1 MDGAVDKPLVW
12 LRYID
17 DVFFIWTHGQ
27 SRLDSF
33 LEYLNGFHQTI
44 KFTSESSM
52 EKVSF
57 LDVMVVKKGGV
68 LETDL
73 YCKPTDTHQYLHRG
87 SCHPWHVKKA
97 IPYGQALRI
106 RRICSDDGKFL
117 ARSKELVGW
126 FKDRGYDEGFVK
138 EQVERVRNLDRQ
150 VLIEQ
155 DVGRNRGRGDR
166 IPFVV
171 SYHPALNGIRRAV
184 GKLQPMLAVTEE
196 HKRVFPEQPLV
207 AFRRASNLKDSLVR
221 ARLPPVEGGSV
232 KGCFPCGCKVCGMQ
246 YVGSTFTPFRNRF
259 NNYKSSCRKFEK
271 GEMVGQADFYRHF
284 ELAGHHGFMED
295 VGVQMQYKGVQLV
308 QGWLVTGQKNDGK
321 GGPPID
327 EWTARDIEDCEVNLQ
342 SLVSDLLTSLKT
354 RLLEVTPLQKTLIAM
369 DIDSIVSLVPG
380 RRNEKGIVK
389 IHEAALEKFGD
400 VEFEKFYKY
409 ICSQKHIVKLADS
422 KDIITEPALSHAAH
436 RKLKNVLKDI
446 IWNPKQLDLLMTCLL
461 VVSGDKLVPLCKAFD
476 KEKETRVES
485 FKDSIG
491 QQQARF
497 QKSGLIGKNKR
508 SSKEGFREGKVV
520 EEKEKGAKEIERRQ

>member
-1 MDGAVDKPLVW
+1 M
-12 LRYID
+12 
-17 DVFFIWTHGQ
+17 THGQ
-27 SRLDSF
+27 SKLDSF

-57 LDVMVVKKGGV
+57 LDVMVVKKGGI

-73 YCKPTDTHQYLHRG
+73 YCKPTDTHQYLQRG

-166 IPFVV
+166 IPFVL

-196 HKRVFPEQPLV
+196 HKRVFPEQPFV

-221 ARLPPVEGGSV
+221 AKLPPVEGGSV
-232 KGCFPCGCKVCGMQ
+232 KGCFRCGKSRCQVCRFMSEGDRFVCHSTGKEYNIGSRFDCDSSGVVYLLGCKVCGMQ

-295 VGVQMQYKGVQLV
+295 VGVQV
-308 QGWLVTGQKNDGK
+308 
-321 GGPPID
+321 ID
-327 EWTARDIEDCEVNLQ
+327 
-342 SLVSDLLTSLKT
+342 
-354 RLLEVTPLQKTLIAM
+354 RLLGE
-369 DIDSIVSLVPG
+369 S
-380 RRNEKGIVK
+380 
-389 IHEAALEKFGD
+389 
-400 VEFEKFYKY
+400 
-409 ICSQKHIVKLADS
+409 
-422 KDIITEPALSHAAH
+422 
-436 RKLKNVLKDI
+436 
-446 IWNPKQLDLLMTCLL
+446 
-461 VVSGDKLVPLCKAFD
+461 
-476 KEKETRVES
+476 RV
-485 FKDSIG
+485 
-491 QQQARF
+491 R
-497 QKSGLIGKNKR
+497 
-508 SSKEGFREGKVV
+508 EGFWQFKLDSFAP
-520 EEKEKGAKEIERRQ
+520 KGLNVRLVDS

>member
-1 MDGAVDKPLVW
+1 MTEHVSEFLDHHLNPLVCITESYVRDTNHFLLLLAGIGDIPDGALLCTVDVVGLYPSIPHDEGLEAMRRALSSRQDPSISTGSLVNLGKVVLENNVFEFGGRIFRQKLGTAIGTKFAPAYANLFMADLEKRLLDGAVDKPLVW

-27 SRLDSF
+27 SKLDSF

-57 LDVMVVKKGGV
+57 LDVMVVKKGGI

-73 YCKPTDTHQYLHRG
+73 YCKPTDTHQYLQRG

-171 SYHPALNGIRRAV
+171 SYHPALNGIRRTV

-196 HKRVFPEQPLV
+196 HKRVFPEQPFV

-221 ARLPPVEGGSV
+221 AKLPPVEGGSV
-232 KGCFPCGCKVCGMQ
+232 KGCFRCGKSRCQVCRFMSEGDRFVCHVTGKEYNIGSRFDCDSSGVVYLLGCKVCGMQ

-295 VGVQMQYKGVQLV
+295 VGVQV
-308 QGWLVTGQKNDGK
+308 
-321 GGPPID
+321 ID
-327 EWTARDIEDCEVNLQ
+327 
-342 SLVSDLLTSLKT
+342 
-354 RLLEVTPLQKTLIAM
+354 RLLGE
-369 DIDSIVSLVPG
+369 S
-380 RRNEKGIVK
+380 
-389 IHEAALEKFGD
+389 
-400 VEFEKFYKY
+400 
-409 ICSQKHIVKLADS
+409 
-422 KDIITEPALSHAAH
+422 
-436 RKLKNVLKDI
+436 
-446 IWNPKQLDLLMTCLL
+446 
-461 VVSGDKLVPLCKAFD
+461 
-476 KEKETRVES
+476 RV
-485 FKDSIG
+485 
-491 QQQARF
+491 R
-497 QKSGLIGKNKR
+497 
-508 SSKEGFREGKVV
+508 EGFWQFKLDSFAP
-520 EEKEKGAKEIERRQ
+520 KGLNVRLVDS